1 MSKRNPMGDKVAIV
15 GVGAT
20 AYGRRLDRSRLS
32 LGLEAAKKAIR
43 DAGLAKEDID
53 GIAGTGSGMFA
64 VGEANFLALQE
75 GLGIREITWCLN
87 AEMTQGILHAAHAV
101 FSGAC
106 ETAVVVHAETRSPV
120 LSASAQT
127 EPLRVRAME
136 FQGAGVRPF
145 GDYAQGWIHS
155 GEPYAALAGRYLHEF
170 GVPREVLGLIAINNR
185 SNAVMNENAVLRTP
199 ITMDDYLSAR
209 MVRDPF
215 GILDMDLP
223 VDCGEAIVITTE
235 ERAQALP
242 KKPVYIHAATFG
254 EANRGTEY
262 YENVGDYRA
271 MSPWVAMAALW
282 GKSDLTLDDI
292 DIFFPY
298 DGYTINA
305 ICFTEAAGYCQAGEA
320 WDFFRENWD
329 ETSNRLKIGG
339 KTLVT
344 TNGGSLSHGRSSGF
358 NYYTESVLQLRG
370 EAGARQ
376 LAGCRATLIASG
388 SLYHDPSVAILR
400 TD

>member
-1 MSKRNPMGDKVAIV
+1 MKDKVAIV

-20 AYGRRLDRSRLS
+20 AYGRHLDRSRIS
-32 LGLEAAKKAIR
+32 LGLEAAKKAIH
-43 DAGLAKEDID
+43 DAGLTKIDID
-53 GIAGTGSGMFA
+53 GIVGTGSGMFA
-64 VGEANFLALQE
+64 VGEANFLSLQE
-75 GLGIREITWCLN
+75 GLGIPEITFCLN

-101 FSGAC
+101 YSGAC
-106 ETAVVVHAETRSPV
+106 DTALVVHAEIRSPT
-120 LSASAQT
+120 LSASARN
-127 EPLRVRAME
+127 EPLRMRAME
-136 FQGAGVRPF
+136 FQSNGHQLF
-145 GDYAQGWIHS
+145 GDYAQGWVHS

-185 SNAVMNENAVLRTP
+185 TNATLNENAVLRTP

-223 VDCGEAIVITTE
+223 VDCGEALVITTA
-235 ERAQALP
+235 ERARALR
-242 KKPVYIHAATFG
+242 KKPIYIHAATFG
-254 EANRGTEY
+254 EAMSGTEY
-262 YENVGDYRA
+262 YENVGDYRR

-282 GKSDLTLDDI
+282 GKSDLSLDDI

-305 ICFTEAAGYCQAGEA
+305 ICFTEAAGYCGAGEA
-320 WDFFRENWD
+320 WDFFRQNWD
-329 ETSNRLKIGG
+329 KTANRLNIRG
-339 KTLVT
+339 KALFT

-370 EAGARQ
+370 EAGSRQ
-376 LAGCRATLIASG
+376 LAECRATLVASG
-388 SLYHDPSVAILR
+388 SLYHDPAIAILR
-400 TD
+400 AD